1 MGGTKAVDGS
11 CGHGVVLS
19 RARPGPISSIISEV
33 NVGGLAGWLGLHETW
48 RAAPKLLLTPW
59 CARHVE
65 GPHTASHLPSSWLR
79 RLSLSVRMPSWGVRE
94 KGSCRA
100 GPLEM
105 RPVGEFSK
113 SLELVSYLL
122 SPDDR
127 DTYGWNCAPALLVT
141 CCGPDP
147 VYHQVFPCLERG
159 EVSKVGPDRDRYPH
173 KRRGCGQR
181 SVKLRASS
189 IPQGEGRNQDGVPPS
204 QLSRRPVPPPWP
216 QEPSRQTSVL

>member
-1 MGGTKAVDGS
+1 MACCPKAASNALVCEACGGPTHSKPPAQLLAEEALLECEDAV
-11 CGHGVVLS
+11 L
-19 RARPGPISSIISEV
+19 
-33 NVGGLAGWLGLHETW
+33 GGE
-48 RAAPKLLLTPW
+48 
-59 CARHVE
+59 
-65 GPHTASHLPSSWLR
+65 
-79 RLSLSVRMPSWGVRE
+79 
-94 KGSCRA
+94 GSCRA